1 MSAELCFLS
10 VGEAARLVQ
19 SRKLSPVDLVEA
31 YLARI
36 AAVDDQ
42 VKSYLLV
49 MADEARAAAH
59 AAEKDI
65 QAGRWRG
72 PLHGIPYA
80 VKDNYYT
87 RGIRTC
93 AGSRLLL
100 DHVPDHDAA
109 AIERLRGAGAI
120 LLGKLNTW
128 EYGTGTGAVHFD
140 LPFEPARNPWNLA
153 HFTGGS
159 STGSGASVAAGT
171 AMAAL
176 GSDTGGSVRLPA
188 AACGLQGM
196 KATYGRVSRHGILP
210 NCYTLDVPGPLTW
223 TVEDSALL
231 LRAMAGHDPR
241 DPGSARQPVPDYVA
255 GLEGG
260 VRGMTIGIVRD
271 LGAEG
276 ERVDAANRAGLEDMA
291 RVLAAE
297 GARIIEVVLPASVT
311 DYRQASSVI
320 NWTESLSIHEN
331 DFMTRA
337 GEMGQALRDKMM
349 SGFMTRAV
357 DYLAAQRRRR
367 ELAAATDAL
376 VRSVDALIL
385 PCAFHTAPPIE
396 DFDRVKAFTT
406 DTACPPFNMSGHPA
420 MAICTGFGENG
431 LPANAQVVGRYFD
444 EATVFR
450 VARAYERATRWRDRR
465 PSLLEQTALQDA

>member
-1 MSAELCFLS
+1 MNAELHFLS
-10 VGEAARLVQ
+10 VAEAARLLQ
-19 SRKLSPVDLVEA
+19 ARKLSPVELVDA
-31 YLARI
+31 FLARI
-36 AAVDDQ
+36 DAVDDRLH
-42 VKSYLLV
+42 SYLLV
-49 MADEARAAAH
+49 MAEQARAAAR
-59 AAEKDI
+59 AAEQDI
-65 QAGRWRG
+65 MAGRWRG

-87 RGIRTC
+87 RGVRTC
-93 AGSRLLL
+93 AASRLLL

-109 AIERLRGAGAI
+109 AIERLRDAGAI

-223 TVEDSALL
+223 TVEDSALF

-241 DPGSARQPVPDYVA
+241 DPASARVAVPDFVA
-255 GLEGG
+255 GLEAG

-271 LGAEG
+271 LGREG
-276 ERVDAANRAGLEDMA
+276 DGLDEANRAGLEDMA
-291 RVLAAE
+291 RVLAAQ
-297 GARIIEVVLPASVT
+297 GARIVEVVLPAGVA

-320 NWTESLSIHEN
+320 NWTESLSIHES
-331 DFMTRA
+331 DFMARA
-337 GEMGQALRDKMM
+337 SEMGQALRDKMM

-376 VRSVDALIL
+376 IRSVDALIL
-385 PCAFHTAPPIE
+385 PCAFHTAPPID
-396 DFDRVKAFTT
+396 DFDRVKAYTT

-420 MAICTGFGENG
+420 MAVCTGFDAAG
-431 LPANAQVVGRYFD
+431 LPTNAQIAGRYFD
-444 EATVFR
+444 EATVLR
-450 VARAYERATRWRDRR
+450 VARAHERATQWRERR
-465 PSLLEQTALQDA
+465 PSLPALPALESA

>member
-1 MSAELCFLS
+1 
-10 VGEAARLVQ
+10 
-19 SRKLSPVDLVEA
+19 
-31 YLARI
+31 
-36 AAVDDQ
+36 
-42 VKSYLLV
+42 
-49 MADEARAAAH
+49 
-59 AAEKDI
+59 
-65 QAGRWRG
+65 
-72 PLHGIPYA
+72 
-80 VKDNYYT
+80 
-87 RGIRTC
+87 
-93 AGSRLLL
+93 
-100 DHVPDHDAA
+100 
-109 AIERLRGAGAI
+109 
-120 LLGKLNTW
+120 
-128 EYGTGTGAVHFD
+128 
-140 LPFEPARNPWNLA
+140 
-153 HFTGGS
+153 
-159 STGSGASVAAGT
+159 
-171 AMAAL
+171 
-176 GSDTGGSVRLPA
+176 
-188 AACGLQGM
+188 
-196 KATYGRVSRHGILP
+196 
-210 NCYTLDVPGPLTW
+210 
-223 TVEDSALL
+223 
-231 LRAMAGHDPR
+231 
-241 DPGSARQPVPDYVA
+241 
-255 GLEGG
+255 
-260 VRGMTIGIVRD
+260 
-271 LGAEG
+271 
-276 ERVDAANRAGLEDMA
+276 VDAANRAGLEDMA

-320 NWTESLSIHEN
+320 NWTESLSIHEK

-337 GEMGQALRDKMM
+337 EEMGQALRDKMM

-450 VARAYERATRWRDRR
+450 VARAYERATRWRDQR